1 MINADELTK
10 ALLSCSAILGGSI
23 VAQSFHGDAETVFKT
38 SDANFY
44 VPVKSDSTA
53 LEDLILSS
61 GYELYT
67 TDLPL
72 SLLHDHLATDYM
84 NSYFYSADVSYSL
97 SSKMKKNS
105 NY

>member
-1 MINADELTK
+1 MHDINDIGMVNNKLFLHYNANTMKEIVIMINADELTK

-67 TDLPL
+67 TDLP
-72 SLLHDHLATDYM
+72 
-84 NSYFYSADVSYSL
+84 
-97 SSKMKKNS
+97 
-105 NY
+105 